1 MTDTLLESELFGHVK
16 GSFTGAYQDRKGLFE
31 EADQG
36 TLFLDEIGDMSQAMQ
51 AKLLRALQEG
61 EIRPVGGKQVINVD
75 VRIISATNKDLKG
88 AVGQGRFREDLFYRL
103 NGVTIQ
109 LPPLR
114 ERREDVALL
123 ADYFLHSFCRES
135 GIGRKALSQEVQKLL
150 FAYSWPGNVRE
161 LENTIKHACVISQ
174 GETINPED
182 FRYKPELF
190 EGIGRNGEGMQGP
203 NGANAYSNK
212 ADEPFQDGNRNIE
225 GLDRVGMRPIKS
237 LKQTERDTIENALS
251 ACGGRR
257 REAARVLNIPIRT
270 LYEKIKRYG
279 IE

>member
-1 MTDTLLESELFGHVK
+1 
-16 GSFTGAYQDRKGLFE
+16 
-31 EADQG
+31 
-36 TLFLDEIGDMSQAMQ
+36 
-51 AKLLRALQEG
+51 
-61 EIRPVGGKQVINVD
+61 
-75 VRIISATNKDLKG
+75 
-88 AVGQGRFREDLFYRL
+88 
-103 NGVTIQ
+103 
-109 LPPLR
+109 LR

-135 GIGRKALSQEVQKLL
+135 GIGRKAFSQAVQKLL
-150 FAYSWPGNVRE
+150 FAYSWPGNVRD

-190 EGIGRNGEGMQGP
+190 EGIGRNGEWMQGP
-203 NGANAYSNK
+203 NGASAYSNK
-212 ADEPFQDGNRNIE
+212 ADEPFQDGSRNIE